1 MALFSV
7 DLPATFHFSGRT
19 QGEKD
24 RELEEYLRKL
34 SAAVEENMK
43 RLHNRVAT

>member
-1 MALFSV
+1 MSLFSV
-7 DLPATFHFSGRT
+7 DLPTTFHFSGHT
-19 QGEKD
+19 QAERD

-34 SAAVEENMK
+34 SSAVEENMK